1 MTYQHY
7 TAEFK
12 AKIVLEILQGERELG
27 EVAKEYSINPNLIRK
42 WRTTFLERASQHQ
55 SESDPEMADDVS
67 GESQPSV
74 RGSGEGS
81 VQSEAEGGE
90 PGEEAAANAVHD
102 RPVDAGTR
110 LSPGCL
116 SPHRATR
123 PPI

>member
-12 AKIVLEILQGERELG
+12 AKVVLEILQGERELG
-27 EVAKEYSINPNLIRK
+27 EVAKE
-42 WRTTFLERASQHQ
+42 HQ

-81 VQSEAEGGE
+81 GQSEAEGGE

-102 RPVDAGTR
+102 RPADAGTR

-123 PPI
+123 PSI